1 MPATFEKNGLKFLYP
16 ESWSLTE
23 FSEAAEFHEVSL
35 ESPEGSI
42 WSVSVF
48 PPEAQPQQLIDS
60 CLEAL
65 KDQYEDLEAVEF
77 AGEYNGVAAI
87 GFDADFY
94 CLDFLVTA
102 QTRTVKHS
110 GKTLSFFCQAES
122 REFEKSLDVFNAIT
136 MSLMNNELQQG

>member
-1 MPATFEKNGLKFLYP
+1 MTTTFEKNGIRFLYP
-16 ESWSLTE
+16 ETWSLTE
-23 FSEAAEFHEVSL
+23 FGDAEEFQEISL

-48 PPEAQPQQLIDS
+48 SGDASAEQVIQS

-65 KDQYEDLEAVEF
+65 KDQYDDLESFEF
-77 AGEYNGVAAI
+77 SGDYNGFDAT

-102 QTRTVKHS
+102 QTRTLNHG
-110 GKTLSFFCQAES
+110 GKIYSFFCQAES
-122 REFEKSLDVFNAIT
+122 REFEKNKDVFNALT
-136 MSLMNNELQQG
+136 LSLLKNEIE

>member
-1 MPATFEKNGLKFLYP
+1 MTSTFEKNGIRFQYP
-16 ESWSLTE
+16 ESWSLSE
-23 FSEAAEFHEVSL
+23 FGDAEDFQEVSL

-48 PPEAQPQQLIDS
+48 PGNASVGQVIET

-65 KDQYEDLEAVEF
+65 KEQYDDLESF
-77 AGEYNGVAAI
+77 DFSGDYNGFAAT

-102 QTRTVKHS
+102 QTRTVKHN
-110 GKTLSFFCQAES
+110 GKVFSFFCQAES
-122 REFEKSLDVFNAIT
+122 REFEKNKDVFNALT
-136 MSLMNNELQQG
+136 LSLMKNESQ